1 LRKGHYIIVFT
12 GNYQE
17 RDSYLVRMQG
27 GGIFF
32 EHFLI
37 FIRVTYTVENV
48 LLNNAVLFN
57 SKPVLVK
64 LDLLF

>member
-32 EHFLI
+32 EHFL
-37 FIRVTYTVENV
+37 TE
-48 LLNNAVLFN
+48 LQSELQQELH
-57 SKPVLVK
+57 SQPC
-64 LDLLF
+64 